1 MGIVRI
7 FVRTIFVFM
16 ALRKSVAAV
25 LTGDIVNST
34 AMSTARERTLVTRL
48 KQALPASQTSFY
60 RGDSF
65 QVFLKETEGSLR
77 TALIC
82 RTMAISLTEG
92 DVVRGDVRIGIGVGE
107 VKLPVKMPEAAQ
119 GDAFVLSGRGLDE
132 IEETEE
138 HLSIKSG
145 HAVADIGFEVIAN
158 YLDAIYRNMTAKQ
171 AVVLLGL
178 LQGQTQQHIALKIKK
193 SQSTVSQL
201 SNAGR
206 WPEIERLLQQ
216 FEMLINQ
223 II

>member
-1 MGIVRI
+1 
-7 FVRTIFVFM
+7 M
-16 ALRKSVAAV
+16 AIRKSIAAV

-34 AMSTARERTLVTRL
+34 AMTAARERTLVKGL
-48 KQALPASQTSFY
+48 KKVLPADQTSFY

-65 QVFLKETEGSLR
+65 QVFLREAEGALR

-82 RTMAISLTEG
+82 RTMAISLTE
-92 DVVRGDVRIGIGVGE
+92 DDAVRGDVRISIGVGE
-107 VKLPVKMPEAAQ
+107 VKLPVKMPEAAR
-119 GDAFVLSGRGLDE
+119 GDAFFLSGRGLDD

-138 HLSIKSG
+138 QLSIRSG
-145 HAVADIGFEVIAN
+145 HALADIGFEVMAN
-158 YLDAIYRNMTAKQ
+158 YLDAIYRDMTVKQ

-201 SNAGR
+201 TNAGR

-223 II
+223 IV